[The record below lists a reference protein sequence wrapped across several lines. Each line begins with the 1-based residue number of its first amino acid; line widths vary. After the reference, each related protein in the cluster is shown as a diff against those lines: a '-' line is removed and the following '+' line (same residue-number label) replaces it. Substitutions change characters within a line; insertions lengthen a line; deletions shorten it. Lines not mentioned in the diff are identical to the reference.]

1 MMVKKSS
8 GLLHMMRRPPPYD
21 REEPSRWIVPVKEA
35 KRPRQQKEKQ
45 QQQQQ
50 NETAINS
57 QFMHANQTRI

>member
-1 MMVKKSS
+1 
-8 GLLHMMRRPPPYD
+8 MMRRPPPYD

-57 QFMHANQTRI
+57 QFMHAKTH